1 MIVGWKLLRS
11 GRSGGEIRIEN
22 RYSFGLEEATKLAL
36 LTLNT
41 QRLEA

>member
-11 GRSGGEIRIEN
+11 GRSGGGIRIDGMTE
-22 RYSFGLEEATKLAL
+22 GLGEVTKLAL